1 MEYPGIPRLTPEEVK
16 ARLDQGDNVAVVDVR
31 KASVHV
37 RGHISGALCLPITD
51 LDNQLDDLP
60 AGRSFIFY

>member
-31 KASVHV
+31 KASVYA
-37 RGHISGALCLPITD
+37 RGNISGAICLPITNLQSS
-51 LDNQLDDLP
+51 LDELP
-60 AGRSFIFY
+60 SGKLLIFY